1 MNRLHPAL
9 RRATA
14 VAAGALLGLTGVAVL
29 ATPASAHHSNISGI
43 ACETSEEGVYRV
55 QWTVENSEGDL
66 AGTITEVWTPSDTY
80 VVGIPV
86 GRELPKSTDGKVVGV
101 QYTAKGAA
109 LELKITAEWTRD
121 GRLHRNTATG
131 TAEVDETCTAEPP
144 AQTPTPSPDVTTP
157 TPTPEVTTPT
167 PTTPAPTTPTPTPT
181 QPEEPGG
188 PLVPEEPNAPVFE
201 IVFTCD
207 QLVITA
213 DNPADGVTAT
223 LVLATEKSETKKLEL
238 VPGKK
243 TEVVFEAYAGL
254 TVTPS
259 LEGEEADPADAVKWV
274 QPKECGGDGG
284 GLPKTGDNTAAIAGG
299 AAALLA
305 VGAGLFVLAR
315 RRKLRFT
322 A

>member
-14 VAAGALLGLTGVAVL
+14 VAAGALLGLTGVAFL
-29 ATPASAHHSNISGI
+29 ATPASAHHTTVTGT
-43 ACETSEEGVYRV
+43 ACETSEDGVYRV
-55 QWTVENSEGDL
+55 QWTVVNSEDDL

-80 VVGIPV
+80 VVGVPV
-86 GRELPKSTDGKVVGV
+86 GRELPKSGDGKVVGV
-101 QYTAKGAA
+101 QYTAKGAE
-109 LELKITAEWTRD
+109 LKLKITAEWKRGERTVT
-121 GRLHRNTATG
+121 NTAFG
-131 TAEVDETCTAEPP
+131 TATVDETCTAEPP

-157 TPTPEVTTPT
+157 APTPTVTTPA
-167 PTTPAPTTPTPTPT
+167 PTTPAPTTPAPTPT

-201 IVFTCD
+201 IVYTCD
-207 QLVITA
+207 ELVITA

-223 LVLATEKSETKKLEL
+223 LVLTTEKGETKKLEL

-243 TEVVFEAYAGL
+243 TEVIFKAYAGL

-259 LEGEEADPADAVKWV
+259 LEGEEADPADAVKWA
-274 QPKECGGDGG
+274 QPEECGGEGG

-305 VGAGLFVLAR
+305 VGAGLFVMAR